1 LGLAGDGQEKLE
13 LWGELVLGVQ
23 AVREVDSADAAVS
36 VDLDSEGLD
45 VVGTVGTAGEVRQV
59 ELNLIPAL
67 VESHGHGADEGLDAG
82 CALVVGG
89 AEATAHVLVVQDL
102 HLEGEVLLQ
111 VLDDHHEEGKL
122 DGEGLLGVDGA
133 GNEVGRDVGA
143 HDFEDRGLN
152 VGVGDSLDVAVSHV
166 LVPNLEGLRTD
177 RVENREETALEG
189 ALDFFFISFCSIL
202 CMRAGLLD
210 LTTSSMA
217 GSGFLAF
224 SSSAFCWSF
233 SGS

>member
-1 LGLAGDGQEKLE
+1 MRQLAWIWTLQTKYKL
-13 LWGELVLGVQ
+13 VTVQ
-23 AVREVDSADAAVS
+23 WAPNEQSAS
-36 VDLDSEGLD
+36 ERGPNLPEGLD

-166 LVPNLEGLRTD
+166 LVPNLEGLRTT
-177 RVENREETALEG
+177 RTLRLATTHRSRTPAGPNPRARNKHAGWSPTRASRFENTYPIE
-189 ALDFFFISFCSIL
+189 
-202 CMRAGLLD
+202 
-210 LTTSSMA
+210 
-217 GSGFLAF
+217 
-224 SSSAFCWSF
+224 
-233 SGS
+233 